1 MAWNITFGLIMMI
14 TTFGWSTTKG
24 MIKESRKEAKQK
36 RSLSDLEKEDEPG
49 SGGAGAGNVPA

>member
-1 MAWNITFGLIMMI
+1 MMVS
-14 TTFGWSTTKG
+14 TFGWSTTKG

-36 RSLSDLEKEDEPG
+36 WSLSDLEQEDELD

>member
-36 RSLSDLEKEDEPG
+36 RSLSDLEQEDEPDA
-49 SGGAGAGNVPA
+49 AGADVAG